1 MDVLQRIK
9 RLAFRGQLGFSLK
22 SREEMRSC
30 GLNIDDIVESIITAQ
45 TIAKTLRSR
54 SSMRRYAGEKLYV
67 IKSFN
72 FSGTAIYTKGAIVRE
87 PNDEDR
93 YYLVS
98 SKTVAFGE

>member
-9 RLAFRGQLGFSLK
+9 RLTLRGRLGFSLK
-22 SREEMRSC
+22 SREEMHSC
-30 GLNIDDIVESIITAQ
+30 GLYIDDIVECIITAQ

-54 SSMRRYAGEKLYV
+54 SSLRRYSGEKLYV

-72 FSGTAIYTKGAIVRE
+72 FNGTAIYTKGAIVRE
-87 PNDEDR
+87 PDGEDR